1 MTTETTSQPIDF
13 KAWLK
18 TKEGYETKP
27 YKGEDGIWTVGV
39 GSTTDVDPN
48 KIISDNEVEKR
59 LDKDIVVAENDYKRL
74 VNKDIDADLTQNQR
88 YMVQSQL
95 LNIGGTQFAK
105 SEAREYLNKGDY
117 ANYRKHISEF
127 RKIGDD
133 VSDGLIARR
142 KAEDD
147 IFAKDLIKADEII
160 IKEESEVPVMSAAK
174 KLLLADV
181 KQKDSETKTL
191 TQSGEAELRAMISNE
206 PVSTYNDFNE
216 ITDEVELAKIFNVKL
231 PSKDKNV
238 TEPIKQYFNK
248 KINDVTIWA
257 AGDDKKISWDEY
269 WKQSLG
275 ESTINLATKYY
286 SDNVKGYDF
295 EFPDLPDPKDT
306 GALELWFQSITAIGL
321 DFPVYAAGAL
331 LGAPSRSKFFSGFT
345 AGFLNDSLK
354 TTYLTALKENKV
366 DGFEEWWN
374 IFLKEGM
381 RKGLES
387 GFTLGTAMALPDAI
401 GAKSLAAKYATQFL
415 AFTGMGALFK
425 GELPD
430 AKEMTNTALV
440 LLTFM
445 GLEAGGSKTKKVLRN
460 KIDMVFDRS
469 IKTGKKPSEIIEE
482 IATDPIMKQD
492 LLSENLNKFREE
504 VAPKE
509 KVTVENE
516 KPMGKEV
523 INPETGE
530 VTLTE
535 VKPTEIV
542 AQQKEVLK
550 SPYNENFEVKFAE
563 GEKGFVLSEIRK
575 DSRTLAENKEN
586 LKKLEEII
594 NDTLEIESASKSPNK
609 ANIEQQL
616 LNKTAIEIETRRLD
630 GEKVIEPITEAKP
643 TEIVAQQK
651 ETGKPLVEEVAKEKA
666 VEPVEKILEKI
677 EDKELIERFE
687 KLAELT
693 SKAEKPQETITP
705 EQQKMLEETGGSEAF
720 SKARGYTEKEIAD
733 YKEYIEI
740 AIEIDR
746 RHGKDTAITI
756 ENDIQMANKQ
766 GTSIVSEELGNKSLI
781 TPEEVVVVD
790 LNANSKAMQEVNSRI
805 EFGKEDYKTTSLYT
819 RAINNKNEIVRLM
832 VDKLHP
838 LRLLVNRYEKAG
850 GKFDGIDPYVSQ
862 RIQPGNKGVG
872 YSFIEHGVLD
882 FTSRK
887 RVSEPFKNILEDLKK
902 INPEKDFISI
912 DAKGK
917 RKSLNKEDQGIE
929 EFGTYLVAKRA
940 VELEKR
946 NIETGVN
953 LKSSIKTVELLEPK
967 YKALA
972 ERVYEYNNKVLKYLL
987 DGDLINEK
995 TYEAMLDANKNY
1007 VPFHRVM
1014 EENIS
1019 LSDAQV
1025 GKGISNPLRKIKGSG
1040 LKIENP
1046 LDTIYLNTF
1055 HLTNIAER
1063 NASYVKL
1070 IKMVEQ
1076 MPELFPEITK
1086 SNRVKAVNVSKEILN
1101 KVVTDPKHL
1110 TDKVAEGMTVFNKD
1124 GLIVSKNEIAVMR
1137 NGKRE
1142 IWNIGEELATAF
1154 ESMNKTEINMLMN
1167 FMSVPTK
1174 LLRPGATL
1182 DPGFMVKN
1190 FERDT
1195 FAAALFSD
1203 NNFIPMLNSFVGA
1216 FHLLKKGD
1224 MYKDWVQSGAMQSM
1238 FFSQDRHY
1246 FQRDLKQYR
1255 NRGKFVNIINP
1266 KNAIENLKLF
1276 GEIFESST
1284 RLGEFALS
1292 LRAIRKKHP
1301 TWSERDVLQ
1310 QGGFNSRDVSV
1321 DFSKSGSLIQ
1331 AYNRI
1336 TAFSNANIQGKMKI
1350 YDAFTKKPRATS
1362 IKVFNWV
1369 VVPTI
1374 LLWVVNHDDERYKR
1388 LKPRD
1393 KHENWIFITGEG
1405 KDTKIFRYAKPFDIG
1420 PFVAGLTDSILT
1432 YLFDKDKKFSPLE
1445 ALGYTKEILW
1455 EGIADTMAAQLPDMA
1470 KPLAENYFNH
1480 NLYTKR
1486 PVYGYKNEK
1495 KISPWA
1501 EATVHTS
1508 EVAKAIGSA
1517 MKSIK
1522 LGDLSLASPSK
1533 IDNIVRGWTGTLG
1546 RYALDAIDAA
1556 LIASGQV
1563 LDPNKPTAK
1572 WGDSP
1577 ILRAFVV
1584 SEPGS
1589 GSSYVVDFYKQYDRI
1604 STRLNTAQKLKND
1617 GSFKEAVALLKEI
1630 YLSEDEAK
1638 ELIGFNEGL
1647 TKMHS
1652 VVRNISLNK
1661 TMDPD
1666 KKREFIDRIHQA
1678 MIETSKVG
1686 LRIVQKRKFT
1696 TKEKLMQDITR

>member
-1 MTTETTSQPIDF
+1 MTTETTNQTIDF
-13 KAWLK
+13 REWLK
-18 TKEGYETKP
+18 TKEGYKTKP

-39 GSTTDVDPN
+39 GSTTNVDSN

-59 LDKDIVVAENDYKRL
+59 LDKDIVVAQNDYKRL
-74 VNKDIDADLTQNQR
+74 VNKDIDAKLTANQR

-105 SEAREYLNKGDY
+105 SKAREYLNKGDY
-117 ANYRKHISEF
+117 ANYRKHISEY
-127 RKIGDD
+127 RKIGDK
-133 VSDGLIARR
+133 VSKGLIARR
-142 KAEDD
+142 KAEDL
-147 IFAKDLIKADEII
+147 IFAKDLIKADETI
-160 IKEESEVPVMSAAK
+160 IKEEVKIPVMSAAK

-181 KQKDSETKTL
+181 EQKDSETKDL
-191 TQSGEAELRAMISNE
+191 TQSREAALRVMISNE
-206 PVSTYNDFNE
+206 PVSVYNNFNE
-216 ITDEVELAKIFNVKL
+216 VTDKVELAKIFNVKL

-248 KINDVTIWA
+248 KINDVHIWA
-257 AGDDKKISWDEY
+257 AGDDKKLSWDEY

-286 SDNVKGYDF
+286 SDNAKGYDF

-321 DFPVYAAGAL
+321 DFPVYATGAL
-331 LGAPSRSKFFSGFT
+331 LGAPSRSKFFSGFA
-345 AGFLNDSLK
+345 AGYLNDSLK

-366 DGFEEWWN
+366 DGFEEWWD

-387 GFTLGTAMALPDAI
+387 GFTLGTAMALPSVI
-401 GAKSLAAKYATQFL
+401 GAKSLAAKYATQFI

-542 AQQKEVLK
+542 AQQKEV
-550 SPYNENFEVKFAE
+550 
-563 GEKGFVLSEIRK
+563 
-575 DSRTLAENKEN
+575 
-586 LKKLEEII
+586 
-594 NDTLEIESASKSPNK
+594 
-609 ANIEQQL
+609 
-616 LNKTAIEIETRRLD
+616 
-630 GEKVIEPITEAKP
+630 
-643 TEIVAQQK
+643 
-651 ETGKPLVEEVAKEKA
+651 GKPLVEKVVKEKV

-693 SKAEKPQETITP
+693 SKAEKPQETITL
-705 EQQKMLEETGGSEAF
+705 EQQKMLEEAGGSEAF

-733 YKEYIEI
+733 YKEYIDI

-766 GTSIVSEELGNKSLI
+766 GKSIVSEELGNKSLI
-781 TPEEVVVVD
+781 KPEEVVVD
-790 LNANSKAMQEVNSRI
+790 LNANSKAMQEINSRI
-805 EFGKEDYKTTSLYT
+805 EFDKKDYKTTSLYT

-872 YSFIEHGVLD
+872 YSFIEHGILD
-882 FTSRK
+882 FKSRK

-902 INPEKDFISI
+902 IVAEKDFISI

-917 RKSLNKEDQGIE
+917 RKSLNKEDRAIE

-940 VELEKR
+940 IELEKR

-953 LKSSIKTVELLEPK
+953 LKPAIKTVELLEPK

-987 DGDLINEK
+987 DSDLINEK

-1063 NASYVKL
+1063 NASYVNF
-1070 IKMVEQ
+1070 IRMVEK
-1076 MPELFPEITK
+1076 MPELFPEIKK

-1110 TDKVAEGMTVFNKD
+1110 TEKVAEGMTVFNKD
-1124 GLIVSKNEIAVMR
+1124 GLIVSKNEIAIMR

-1154 ESMNKTEINMLMN
+1154 ESMNKTEINMLMR

-1203 NNFIPMLNSFVGA
+1203 HNFIPMLNSFVGT

-1266 KNAIENLKLF
+1266 KNIIENLKLF

-1292 LRAIRKKHP
+1292 LKAIKKKHP

-1310 QGGFNSRDVSV
+1310 QAGFNSRDVSV

-1350 YDAFTKKPRATS
+1350 YDAFTKKPKATS

-1420 PFVAGLTDSILT
+1420 PFVAGMTDSMLT
-1432 YLFDKDKKFSPLE
+1432 YLFDNDKNFSALE

-1455 EGIADTMAAQLPDMA
+1455 EGIADTMAAQLPDMV
-1470 KPLAENYFNH
+1470 KPLTENYFNH

-1508 EVAKAIGSA
+1508 EVAKAIGNA

-1522 LGDLSLASPSK
+1522 LGDLSLASPAK

-1546 RYALDAIDAA
+1546 RYALDAIDKA

-1563 LDPNKPTAK
+1563 LDPNKPTAR

-1589 GSSYVVDFYKQYDRI
+1589 GSSYVVDFYKQYEKI

-1638 ELIGFNEGL
+1638 ELLGFNEGL

-1661 TMDPD
+1661 TMNPD

>member
-1 MTTETTSQPIDF
+1 MTTETTNQTIDF
-13 KAWLK
+13 REWLK

-39 GSTTDVDPN
+39 GSTTNVDSN

-59 LDKDIVVAENDYKRL
+59 LDKDIVVAQNDYKRL
-74 VNKDIDADLTQNQR
+74 VNKDIDAKLTANQR

-105 SEAREYLNKGDY
+105 SKAREYLNKGDY
-117 ANYRKHISEF
+117 ANYRKHISEY
-127 RKIGDD
+127 RKIGDK
-133 VSDGLIARR
+133 VSKGLIARR
-142 KAEDD
+142 KAEDL
-147 IFAKDLIKADEII
+147 IFAKDLIKADETI
-160 IKEESEVPVMSAAK
+160 IKEEVKIPVMSAAK

-181 KQKDSETKTL
+181 KQKDNETKAL

-206 PVSTYNDFNE
+206 PVSVYNNFNE

-248 KINDVTIWA
+248 KINDVHIWA
-257 AGDDKKISWDEY
+257 AGDDKKLSWDEY

-286 SDNVKGYDF
+286 SDNAKGYDF

-321 DFPVYAAGAL
+321 DFPVYATGAL

-345 AGFLNDSLK
+345 AGYLNDSLK

-366 DGFEEWWN
+366 DGFEEWWD

-387 GFTLGTAMALPDAI
+387 GFTLGTAMALPSVI
-401 GAKSLAAKYATQFL
+401 GAKSLAAKYATQFI

-542 AQQKEVLK
+542 AQQKEV
-550 SPYNENFEVKFAE
+550 
-563 GEKGFVLSEIRK
+563 
-575 DSRTLAENKEN
+575 
-586 LKKLEEII
+586 
-594 NDTLEIESASKSPNK
+594 
-609 ANIEQQL
+609 
-616 LNKTAIEIETRRLD
+616 
-630 GEKVIEPITEAKP
+630 
-643 TEIVAQQK
+643 
-651 ETGKPLVEEVAKEKA
+651 GKPLVEKVVKEKV

-693 SKAEKPQETITP
+693 SKAEKPQETITL
-705 EQQKMLEETGGSEAF
+705 EQQKMLEEAGGSEAF

-733 YKEYIEI
+733 YKEYIDI

-766 GTSIVSEELGNKSLI
+766 GKSIVSEELGNKSLI
-781 TPEEVVVVD
+781 KPEEVVVD
-790 LNANSKAMQEVNSRI
+790 LNANSKAMQEINSRI
-805 EFGKEDYKTTSLYT
+805 EFDKKDYKTTSLYT

-872 YSFIEHGVLD
+872 YSFIEHGILD
-882 FTSRK
+882 FKSRK

-902 INPEKDFISI
+902 IVAEKDFISI

-917 RKSLNKEDQGIE
+917 RKSLNKEDRAIE

-940 VELEKR
+940 IELEKR

-953 LKSSIKTVELLEPK
+953 LKPAIKTVELLEPK

-987 DGDLINEK
+987 DSDLINEK

-1063 NASYVKL
+1063 NASYVNF
-1070 IKMVEQ
+1070 IRMVEK
-1076 MPELFPEITK
+1076 MPELFPEIKK

-1110 TDKVAEGMTVFNKD
+1110 TEKVAEGMTVFNKD
-1124 GLIVSKNEIAVMR
+1124 GLIVSKNEIAIMR

-1154 ESMNKTEINMLMN
+1154 ESMNKTEINMLMR

-1203 NNFIPMLNSFVGA
+1203 HNFIPMLNSFVGT

-1266 KNAIENLKLF
+1266 KNIIENLKLF

-1292 LRAIRKKHP
+1292 LKAIKKKHP

-1310 QGGFNSRDVSV
+1310 QAGFNSRDVSV

-1350 YDAFTKKPRATS
+1350 YDAFTKKPKATS

-1420 PFVAGLTDSILT
+1420 PFVAGMTDSMLT
-1432 YLFDKDKKFSPLE
+1432 YLFDNDKNFSALE

-1455 EGIADTMAAQLPDMA
+1455 EGIADTMAAQLPDMV
-1470 KPLAENYFNH
+1470 KPLTENYFNH

-1508 EVAKAIGSA
+1508 EVAKAIGNA

-1522 LGDLSLASPSK
+1522 LGDLSLASPAK

-1546 RYALDAIDAA
+1546 RYALDAIDKA

-1563 LDPNKPTAK
+1563 LDPNKPTAR

-1589 GSSYVVDFYKQYDRI
+1589 GSSYVVDFYKQYDKI

-1638 ELIGFNEGL
+1638 ELLGFNEGL

-1661 TMDPD
+1661 TMNPD